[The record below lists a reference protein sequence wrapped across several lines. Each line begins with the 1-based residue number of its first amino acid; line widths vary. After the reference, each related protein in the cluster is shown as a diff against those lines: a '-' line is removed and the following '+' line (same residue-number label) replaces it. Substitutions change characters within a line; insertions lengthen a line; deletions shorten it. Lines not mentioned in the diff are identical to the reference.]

1 MIEMLLI
8 GAGVLLGAL
17 MKRLTQS
24 MSLSILVG
32 PLNLALTLGEIKKIN
47 FRIKLTYCLKLRI
60 TLNIPGLPLFPQAE
74 GIRNEA
80 SKTFVV
86 SLE

>member
-24 MSLSILVG
+24 MSLIILVG

-47 FRIKLTYCLKLRI
+47 F
-60 TLNIPGLPLFPQAE
+60 
-74 GIRNEA
+74 
-80 SKTFVV
+80 
-86 SLE
+86 